1 MVVGIDLPA
10 AGPLVGLLADPE
22 VTDVLVNGP
31 SGVWVDGPDGLRATA
46 IALGSSAEIR
56 ALACQLATLG
66 GKRLDDACPAA
77 DVRLPGGVRMHAI
90 LPPIAPNGPLISL
103 RVMRRESFT
112 LADLIARGTMVE
124 RCAELIAGI
133 VASRTN
139 FLVCGATG
147 AGKTTLLS
155 ALLGLAAPTERIL
168 LIEEAAE
175 ISAQHRHIVRLEA
188 RPANSEGRGEITL
201 ADLVRQA
208 VRMRPDRIVLGEC
221 RGAEV
226 RDVLTALNT
235 GHEGS
240 CATLHA
246 NTARDVPARL
256 VALGALAGMTPQA
269 VAAGT
274 VAALSAVIHLKR
286 DRTTRRREISE
297 IAAIRPCDDAAIT
310 VPAVTVRRGRIER
323 GPGWDT
329 LAPRCGW

>member
-1 MVVGIDLPA
+1 M
-10 AGPLVGLLADPE
+10 GLLADPE

-31 SGVWVDGPDGLRATA
+31 SGVWVDGPEGLRATA
-46 IALGSSAEIR
+46 IALGTDVEIR

-77 DVRLPGGVRMHAI
+77 DVRLPGGLRMHAI
-90 LPPIAPNGPLISL
+90 LPPIAPGGPLISL
-103 RVMRRESFT
+103 RVVRRDSFT
-112 LADLIARGTMVE
+112 LADLIERGTMGE
-124 RCAELIAGI
+124 RCAELIARI
-133 VASRTN
+133 VASRAN

-155 ALLGLAAPTERIL
+155 ALLGLASPTDRIL

-175 ISAQHRHIVRLEA
+175 ISAHHRHIVRLEA

-269 VAAGT
+269 VAAGA
-274 VAALSAVIHLKR
+274 VAALSAVIHLRR
-286 DRTTRRREISE
+286 DRATGRREVTE
-297 IAAIRPCDDAAIT
+297 IAAILPADGAVAT
-310 VPAVTVRRGRIER
+310 VPAVIVRRGQVER
-323 GPGWDT
+323 GPGWGE
-329 LAPRCGW
+329 LAGSCGW